1 MITEVLKNLAYLYYP
16 KNICPWNQKELYLET
31 VEYKRLEKVLDLF
44 NADENQKLRNSIKTE
59 FDKDLV
65 LKDFQDFS
73 RLDSQ
78 DRCYTFFLGIVE
90 GGEFC
95 SITLYLSIL
104 LPYYVIDIIIHKEQ
118 MIVPRSKIEDLEK
131 ENIDSRKIKDLVLE
145 IENILEKK
153 LLYSKFPKEILN
165 DKFEDIS
172 FQDSYLG
179 EFKMFNA
186 FFNNQIIHRD
196 GHGN

>member
-31 VEYKRLEKVLDLF
+31 VEYKRLEKVIDLF
-44 NADENQKLRNSIKTE
+44 NSDENQKLSNTIKTE
-59 FDKDLV
+59 FDKDEV

-73 RLDSQ
+73 RLDLQ
-78 DRCYTFFLGIVE
+78 DRCYTFFLNIVE
-90 GGEFC
+90 GGELC
-95 SITLYLSIL
+95 SITLYLSVL
-104 LPYYVIDIIIHKEQ
+104 LPYYVIDIIIHKKQ
-118 MIVPRSKIEDLEK
+118 MIVPRSKIEELEK
-131 ENIDSRKIKDLVLE
+131 ENIDPRKIKDLVLE
-145 IENILEKK
+145 IENIVEKK

-179 EFKMFNA
+179 KFKMFNA
-186 FFNNQIIHRD
+186 FFNNQVIHRD

>member
-16 KNICPWNQKELYLET
+16 KNICPWNQKEQYLET
-31 VEYKRLEKVLDLF
+31 EEYKRLEQVIDLF
-44 NADENQKLRNSIKTE
+44 NSDENQKLRDTIKIE
-59 FDKDLV
+59 FNKDKV
-65 LKDFQDFS
+65 FKDFQDLS

-78 DRCYTFFLGIVE
+78 DRCYAFFLGIVE

-95 SITLYLSIL
+95 SINLYLSVL
-104 LPYYVIDIIIHKEQ
+104 VPYYVIDIIIHKGQ
-118 MIVPRSKIEDLEK
+118 IIIPRSKIEELEK
-131 ENIDSRKIKDLVLE
+131 ENVDPRKIKDLVLE
-145 IENILEKK
+145 IENIVEKK

-165 DKFEDIS
+165 YKFEDIS

-186 FFNNQIIHRD
+186 FFNNQFIHRE

>member
-16 KNICPWNQKELYLET
+16 KNICPWNQKEQYLET
-31 VEYKRLEKVLDLF
+31 VEYKRLEQVIDLF
-44 NADENQKLRNSIKTE
+44 SSDENQKLRNAIKAE

-65 LKDFQDFS
+65 FKDFQDFS
-73 RLDSQ
+73 RLDWQ
-78 DRCYTFFLGIVE
+78 DRCYTFLLSIVE
-90 GGEFC
+90 GGELC
-95 SITLYLSIL
+95 SITLYLSVL
-104 LPYYVIDIIIHKEQ
+104 VPYYVIDIIIHKEQ
-118 MIVPRSKIEDLEK
+118 MIIPRSKIEELEK
-131 ENIDSRKIKDLVLE
+131 ENVDPRKIKDLVLE
-145 IENILEKK
+145 IEDIVEKK

-165 DKFEDIS
+165 HKFEDIS

-186 FFNNQIIHRD
+186 FFNNQFIHRD